1 MRASEMRT
9 TADELLK
16 NLESSKPG
24 GFRDPNFVN
33 VKKGEDGKWSKNVF
47 RPIGNFQHAK
57 IHYLMDYLKGVDE
70 IGIPFVCPGSN
81 ICPSCQI
88 AKYYYAIGDEAS
100 KRAAYGFSAKDRH
113 YWNVLPRDGEYEYGE
128 DGKRFLVLDFG
139 NGNKGSC
146 IDSLLEII
154 EDHGNPADIDEGYDI
169 IYMAKKKKNS
179 IYGEYKFSAS
189 TERSKIGG
197 RSGVFVTSKALIKSE
212 LALKVVDIEEYTIPI
227 DDDQISLLDDILQA
241 AVFGEGK
248 KSRRETVS
256 EDDLDEDDDDGEED
270 TDEDDLDDDL
280 SYDDDEDD
288 DGSEEE
294 DLLCFADSSIYDSEV
309 AECQECPSFD
319 DCGKEVKRIKVAKA
333 RRGKKKS

>member
-16 NLESSKPG
+16 NLESAKSG

-33 VKKGEDGKWSKNVF
+33 IKKGEDEKWAKNVF

-57 IHYLMDYLKGVDE
+57 VHYLIDYLKGVDE

-100 KRAAYGFSAKDRH
+100 KKIAYGFSAKDRH
-113 YWNVLPRDGEYEYGE
+113 YWNVLPRDDEYEYGE

-139 NGNKGSC
+139 SGNKGSC

-179 IYGEYKFSAS
+179 TYGEYKFAAS
-189 TERSKIGG
+189 TERSKVGG

-212 LALKVVDIEEYTIPI
+212 LALKVVDIEEYTVPI
-227 DDDQISLLDDILQA
+227 DDNQISLLDDILQA
-241 AVFGEGK
+241 ALFSKGE

-256 EDDLDEDDDDGEED
+256 EDDLDEDDDSEED

-280 SYDDDEDD
+280 SYDDD
-288 DGSEEE
+288 SEEE

-309 AECQECPSFD
+309 AECQECPTFD
-319 DCGKEVKRIKVAKA
+319 DCGKEVKKIRVAKA
-333 RRGKKKS
+333 RRGKRNS

>member
-16 NLESSKPG
+16 NLEGAKSG

-33 VKKGEDGKWSKNVF
+33 IKKGEDEKWAKNVF

-57 IHYLMDYLKGVDE
+57 IHYLIDYLKGVDK

-88 AKYYYAIGDEAS
+88 AKHYYAIGDDGS
-100 KRAAYGFSAKDRH
+100 KRVAYGFSAKDRH
-113 YWNVLPRDGEYEYGE
+113 YWNVLPRDDEYEYGE

-139 NGNKGSC
+139 NGNKGTC
-146 IDSLLEII
+146 IDSLMEII

-189 TERSKIGG
+189 TERSRVGG
-197 RSGVFVTSKALIKSE
+197 RSGVFVTSKALIESE
-212 LALKVVDIEEYTIPI
+212 LAFKVVDIKEYTVPI

-248 KSRRETVS
+248 KRRRETFS
-256 EDDLDEDDDDGEED
+256 DDDSDDDDNDSGYEDDDQDDNDLSYEDDDD
-270 TDEDDLDDDL
+270 
-280 SYDDDEDD
+280 DDEDM
-288 DGSEEE
+288 
-294 DLLCFADSSIYDSEV
+294 LCFANTEVYDSEV
-309 AECQECPSFD
+309 AECTDCPSFI
-319 DCGKEVKRIKVAKA
+319 DCGKAVKKVKIAKA
-333 RRGKKKS
+333 RRRKSRG